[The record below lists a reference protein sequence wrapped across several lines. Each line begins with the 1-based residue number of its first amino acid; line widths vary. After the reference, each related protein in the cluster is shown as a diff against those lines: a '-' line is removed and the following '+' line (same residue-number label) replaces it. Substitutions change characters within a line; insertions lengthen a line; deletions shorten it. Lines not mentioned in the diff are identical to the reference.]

1 MLIKRSTSVYDDPT
15 DASFTV
21 CNTAFMYQN
30 EQDSSPETNVNCGV
44 SSVNW
49 SYYRVQPE
57 AAKTT
62 SSMRKLCVS

>member
-1 MLIKRSTSVYDDPT
+1 MSCSTDVYPDPT
-15 DASFTV
+15 DASFTI
-21 CNTAFMYQN
+21 CNTAFMYEN
-30 EQDSSPETNVNCGV
+30 GQDSSPQTNVNCGR

-62 SSMRKLCVS
+62 SSE